1 MTMVTEAL
9 SATRHTLH
17 GIAEHLLAAH
27 ERRVTGSIR
36 LYLRD
41 GALSTADLPIGPDN
55 AIGRL
60 ELRSHYMV
68 RHPDGLV
75 VPIRGSFG
83 ALATQLGIEF
93 GMPDPPYTPASGCD
107 ADDEVILDP
116 AAAAVLE
123 DAFRVGHRALRR
135 MSRDQPV
142 VWPEHLDVAVTV
154 DGVNYG
160 VSPGDDY
167 LGEPYAYVG
176 PHALAQSARDGDFWN
191 APFGAA
197 RTITA
202 LASSRGTGDAA
213 DAVLAFFTEGQ
224 ALAAG

>member
-9 SATRHTLH
+9 SATRHTVH

-55 AIGRL
+55 TVGRL
-60 ELRSHYMV
+60 ELRPSFLV

-75 VPIRGSFG
+75 VPVRGTFG
-83 ALATQLGIEF
+83 ALANELGIQF
-93 GMPDPPYTPASGCD
+93 GLPDPPYPPASGCS
-107 ADDEVILDP
+107 ADDEVVVD
-116 AAAAVLE
+116 AAAAALIE
-123 DAFRVGHRALRR
+123 DAFRLGHRALKRL
-135 MSRDQPV
+135 SGEQPV

-154 DGVNYG
+154 EGVNYG

-176 PHALAQSARDGDFWN
+176 PHVPRTGEFWN

-202 LASSRGTGDAA
+202 LASTRGPGDAA
-213 DAVLAFFTEGQ
+213 DAVLAFFNEGQ